1 MKKLMLATALM
12 LAALASAHAQNI
24 PPGQSPSATPNNNR
38 DALTIKDPIHR
49 DEALIAGANRRGNSL
64 QKSDTINI
72 PNSPYVHT
80 FNARIEVTNNSTKAI
95 KSVSWSASL
104 IDPGT
109 GQLIRAYDV
118 TTNARIA
125 PGKKKHLSKRLPT
138 PRANVV
144 SANSPSISK
153 VPVAD
158 LKTKVT
164 LNRNLQD
171 SYTHAAFNFRVAAKS
186 LMA

>member
-12 LAALASAHAQNI
+12 LAALGSAHAQNI

-38 DALTIKDPIHR
+38 DALTIKDPIQR

-64 QKSDTINI
+64 QNDTVNI
-72 PNSPYVHT
+72 PHSPNYVHT
-80 FNARIEVTNNSTKAI
+80 FNARIEVKNNGTKAI
-95 KSVSWSASL
+95 KSISWSASL

-125 PGKKKHLSKRLPT
+125 PGKTKHLSKKLPT

-144 SANSPSISK
+144 SAAAPPANPK
-153 VPVAD
+153 TPPVAD

-164 LNRNLQD
+164 LVTYED
-171 SYTHAAFNFRVAAKS
+171 GSTS
-186 LMA
+186 ETP